1 MASCL
6 DSKQPINPKDTSNY
20 DILSEIE
27 KDSEQ
32 FRNFRVYG
40 YLTEMQKT
48 KLNPIL
54 EICNEI
60 ILIGSADCPF
70 YKSKEMELKSKDL
83 KNTFSSVI
91 KEVYQEINSYVI
103 SPEWIVQREKEEEEN
118 ANSILKNLSQDR
130 DYQSK
135 KLFDA

>member
-20 DILSEIE
+20 DILAEIE

-40 YLTEMQKT
+40 YLTEMQKA

-54 EICNEI
+54 
-60 ILIGSADCPF
+60 
-70 YKSKEMELKSKDL
+70 
-83 KNTFSSVI
+83 
-91 KEVYQEINSYVI
+91 
-103 SPEWIVQREKEEEEN
+103 
-118 ANSILKNLSQDR
+118 
-130 DYQSK
+130 
-135 KLFDA
+135 